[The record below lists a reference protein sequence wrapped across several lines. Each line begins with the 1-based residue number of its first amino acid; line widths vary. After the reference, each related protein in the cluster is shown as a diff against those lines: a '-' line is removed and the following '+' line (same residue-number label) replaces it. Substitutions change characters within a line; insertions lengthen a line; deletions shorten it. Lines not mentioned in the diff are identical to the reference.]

1 MSQPSPYEQLGI
13 REDASTEEILEVRNR
28 LLSEADSVGDR
39 QQRDRVEA
47 AYDAVLMD
55 RLRLRQE
62 GKIKVPDRIRF
73 PEKAPSQPP
82 SFTPPPPPQP
92 PTWLSQWVSTPTT
105 WKEFTLPTVTFV
117 GLGALAW
124 FYPTLQ
130 QLALMA
136 GVVAAIYFIYKRERR
151 MGKAILLG
159 LAGLFIGFLAGG
171 LLWTVFKTQLMGMGL
186 QTSLLDSLLVMF
198 FLWLLSNFA
207 G

>member
-1 MSQPSPYEQLGI
+1 MSQLSPYEQLGI
-13 REDASTEEILEVRNR
+13 REDASTEEILETRNR
-28 LLSEADSVGDR
+28 LLSEADLVGDR
-39 QQRDRVEA
+39 QQRDQIEA

-73 PEKAPSQPP
+73 PEKTPAQAP

-92 PTWLSQWVSTPTT
+92 PNWLSQWVSTPTT
-105 WKEFTLPTVTFV
+105 WQEFALPTVIFV
-117 GLGALAW
+117 GLGALAL
-124 FYPTLQ
+124 FYPMLQ

-136 GVVAAIYFIYKRERR
+136 GVVVAIYFIYKRERR
-151 MGKAILLG
+151 MGKAMLLG
-159 LAGLFIGFLAGG
+159 LAGFFIGFLAGG
-171 LLWTVFKTQLMGMGL
+171 LIWTLFKTQLMGMGL
-186 QTSLLDSLLVMF
+186 QTSLLDSLLVIF